1 MAECMGLH
9 RDGQTYGLNPLDT
22 HVRRLVWHQ
31 LCFLDI
37 RTCEAQGPR
46 PTIRRDDYDTKL
58 PLNCDDQSFILNE
71 GDAEPQAQQSWT
83 SMTLPLIRFEVNE
96 MMRIVWMDRRK
107 LETRRVTLTAVLS
120 KIETFR
126 KSMISKYDALLDDNV
141 PIQRYAR
148 LVMNLL
154 LYRLHAMVLP
164 MFHAQSSPG
173 AQLPPRLNRVLV
185 TAGIMIVEIGIQ
197 LETDPLYRVWAW
209 YKGAYHQYQIAL
221 LLAAE
226 LYGNP
231 TNPDVDRVW
240 GCLDYVF
247 DTDRSKPREAKA
259 LQILGEV
266 ASKTAA
272 YARLRKS
279 RAPVQTSQVKL
290 GWQGRQRTTDTQQQ
304 QTAVPQTS
312 MAPQQQQSY
321 TSAPQAPQPQMSMQM
336 PTRPSVA
343 AAQPQPG
350 AVYAG
355 ISDGQTL
362 WSPPMRPHG
371 LEGSDSSSS
380 TGSVPGGVVDR
391 APHPLSRPPG
401 NNSIEVDWVRLRPS
415 RLCRFANAG
424 HRTS

>member
-22 HVRRLVWHQ
+22 HVRRLIWHQ

-46 PTIRRDDYDTKL
+46 PSIRRDDYDTML
-58 PLNCDDQSFILNE
+58 PLNCEDEHLIPAE
-71 GDAEPQAQQSWT
+71 GASAPRAQQSWT
-83 SMTLPLIRFEVNE
+83 SMTLPLIRFEINE
-96 MMRIVWMDRRK
+96 MMRIIWIDRRK
-107 LETRRVTLTAVLS
+107 LETRRITLTAVLS

-126 KSMISKYDALLDDNV
+126 KSMIAKYDALLNDNV
-141 PIQRYAR
+141 PAQRYAR

-173 AQLPPRLNRVLV
+173 AQLPPRLIRVLV

-197 LETDPLYRVWAW
+197 LETDALYRPWTW
-209 YKGAYHQYQIAL
+209 YRGAYQQYQIAF

-226 LYGNP
+226 LYR
-231 TNPDVDRVW
+231 NPDNADADRVW

-247 DTDRSKPREAKA
+247 NTDRSLPRASKT

-266 ASKTAA
+266 VAKTAA

-290 GWQGRQRTTDTQQQ
+290 GWQGAKKPYDTSNAQPQGTAPLQQ
-304 QTAVPQTS
+304 PFTS
-312 MAPQQQQSY
+312 GPQQPPMNMQ
-321 TSAPQAPQPQMSMQM
+321 TPPQPS
-336 PTRPSVA
+336 TAAAPSQQ
-343 AAQPQPG
+343 AQPQPG

-355 ISDGQTL
+355 ISDGHTL
-362 WSPPMRPHG
+362 WSPPMRHQG
-371 LEGSDSSSS
+371 LDGSESSSS
-380 TGSVPGGVVDR
+380 SNSVPGGVMDR

-401 NNSIEVDWVRLRPS
+401 NNSIEVDWVS
-415 RLCRFANAG
+415 
-424 HRTS
+424 

>member
-1 MAECMGLH
+1 
-9 RDGQTYGLNPLDT
+9 
-22 HVRRLVWHQ
+22 
-31 LCFLDI
+31 
-37 RTCEAQGPR
+37 
-46 PTIRRDDYDTKL
+46 
-58 PLNCDDQSFILNE
+58 
-71 GDAEPQAQQSWT
+71 
-83 SMTLPLIRFEVNE
+83 
-96 MMRIVWMDRRK
+96 MMRIIWMDRRK

-126 KSMISKYDALLDDNV
+126 KSMITKYDALLNDEI

-197 LETDPLYRVWAW
+197 LETDPLYRQWMW
-209 YKGAYHQYQIAL
+209 YRGAYHQYQIAF

-231 TNPDVDRVW
+231 NNPDADRVW

-247 DTDRSKPREAKA
+247 DTDRSLPRESKA

-279 RAPVQTSQVKL
+279 RAPVQTAQVKL
-290 GWQGRQRTTDTQQQ
+290 SWQGPERTWDKTDTQPQGTMPTQ
-304 QTAVPQTS
+304 QT
-312 MAPQQQQSY
+312 Y
-321 TSAPQAPQPQMSMQM
+321 TSAPQAPPMTTQM
-336 PTRPSVA
+336 PPQPSMA
-343 AAQPQPG
+343 AAQPQQAPPAPG
-350 AVYAG
+350 SVYAG

-362 WSPPMRPHG
+362 WSPPMKYQG
-371 LEGSDSSSS
+371 LESSESGSSS
-380 TGSVPGGVVDR
+380 GSVPGGATDR
-391 APHPLSRPPG
+391 PPHPLSRPPG
-401 NNSIEVDWVRLRPS
+401 NNSIEVDWVNRIHTEEE
-415 RLCRFANAG
+415 LC
-424 HRTS
+424 